1 MTDILSRTEIS
12 IEQDVV
18 AARQRARLLAELLG
32 FDRNEQTRISTAVS
46 EIARNAFLYAKGG
59 TVEFRLE
66 KPTGSWMLM
75 IEISDHGP
83 GIKDVPSILEGHFTS
98 QTGMGAGILGSRR
111 LMDFFQLDSFPGRGT
126 CVTMGKKL
134 PSTTL
139 VDVNLLKRIGATLT
153 AAAAQS
159 PLEELRRQNQ
169 DLMRTLEELQRR
181 QQELEDSYRGV
192 AALHAELEEKMQQL
206 RDVNQLKTKFLSH
219 VSHEFRTPINA
230 VLALSQLLLDRTDG
244 DLTPEQE
251 KQVRFIHR
259 AAEELTELINDLLD
273 LARIESGRIEVRP
286 REYTVEELFSGLRG
300 MLRPLLGDKP
310 LELIFEL
317 PAAMPKMVLD
327 PGKVTQI
334 LRNLISNAIKF
345 TPQGEIRVS
354 ARADKQNGTVTF
366 SVSDTGI
373 GIAPEDQERIFLEYV
388 QVEAAQKNAPRGTG
402 LGLPICRKLAQL
414 MGGTIE
420 VQSEL
425 GKGSVFRVTLPL
437 QISAAADDAAVEK
450 ERSKK
455 LILIIEDDPAV
466 QELYA
471 RFLKDSEFEPLA
483 ARSLEEGRLFLQTHK
498 PAAIILDILLP
509 GKGEEDAWTLLAEIK
524 SKAATRQIP
533 VIIASVLEDADKGLK
548 FGADD
553 YCVKP
558 VDPQWLHAK
567 LRELAARRTVKKMLI
582 IDDEETARYLLKG
595 LLVGSNLIILE
606 AENGEQGLSLARS
619 EHPDVIF
626 LDLLMP
632 GMTGFEVL
640 EKLKADSATAE
651 IPVIINTSKVLDP
664 EEKEEL
670 RRKTL
675 AILNKSN
682 ISRQA
687 AISAVK
693 EALEKLRYTM
703 ENREN
708 V

>member
-1 MTDILSRTEIS
+1 
-12 IEQDVV
+12 
-18 AARQRARLLAELLG
+18 
-32 FDRNEQTRISTAVS
+32 
-46 EIARNAFLYAKGG
+46 
-59 TVEFRLE
+59 
-66 KPTGSWMLM
+66 LM
-75 IEISDHGP
+75 IGVRDRGP
-83 GIKDVPSILEGHFTS
+83 GIKDVSSILEGRFTS
-98 QTGMGAGILGSRR
+98 QTGMGAGIRGSRR
-111 LMDFFQLDSFPGRGT
+111 LMDIFQLESNPGQGT
-126 CVTMGKKL
+126 RVTMGKKL
-134 PSTTL
+134 PQTMV
-139 VDVNLLKRIGATLT
+139 VDVNLLKRISTTLM

-192 AALHAELEEKMQQL
+192 TALHAELEEKMQQL
-206 RDVNQLKTKFLSH
+206 RDINQLKTKFLSH

-230 VLALSQLLLDRTDG
+230 ILALSQLLLDRTDG

-273 LARIESGRIEVRP
+273 LARIESGRIELRP
-286 REYTVEELFSGLRG
+286 RECTVEELFSGLRG

-317 PAAMPKMVLD
+317 PAAMPKIVLD
-327 PGKVTQI
+327 PSKVTQI

-402 LGLPICRKLAQL
+402 LGLPICRKLTQL

-437 QISAAADDAAVEK
+437 QLSTAADETAAK
-450 ERSKK
+450 EQSSKK
-455 LILIIEDDPAV
+455 PILIIEDDPAV

-483 ARSLEEGRLFLQTHK
+483 ARSLEEGRHFLQTCK
-498 PAAIILDILLP
+498 PVAIILDILLP
-509 GKGEEDAWTLLAEIK
+509 GSEEEDAWSLLTEIK

-553 YCVKP
+553 YCIKP
-558 VDPQWLHAK
+558 VDPQWLNAK
-567 LRELAARRTVKKMLI
+567 LRELAARRTVKKILI

-595 LLVGSNLIILE
+595 LLVGSEFVILE
-606 AENGEQGLSLARS
+606 AENGEKGLSLARS

-640 EKLKADSATAE
+640 EKLKADSSTTE
-651 IPVIINTSKVLDP
+651 IPVIINTSKALDP

-675 AILNKSN
+675 AILSKSN

-687 AISAVK
+687 AVAAVR

-703 ENREN
+703 ENGEN